1 MKKYIRPEI
10 EIKQFEVQD
19 VITASGSVS
28 GNGSLSYTNDED
40 VVWNGWADFDTLK

>member
-10 EIKQFEVQD
+10 EIKKFEVQD
-19 VITASGSVS
+19 VITTSGSVS
-28 GNGSLSYTNDED
+28 GSLSYTNDED